1 MSTKNS
7 LNDLLLYGLV
17 RPADTL
23 YFTFKGNT
31 FRASLQPGGIIAGC
45 TWQPPGSKKT
55 QACFTDRGG
64 FSSLTD
70 WCDSCIQELLEEY
83 ATRFSGWK
91 RCKHAATGTPMGML
105 RSRIQELRT
114 DMSTTAEEELLL
126 EQKKNVVLQER
137 VRALELQLM
146 AADQSTPQLPVLQD
160 DNPFRLRL

>member
-1 MSTKNS
+1 
-7 LNDLLLYGLV
+7 
-17 RPADTL
+17 
-23 YFTFKGNT
+23 
-31 FRASLQPGGIIAGC
+31 
-45 TWQPPGSKKT
+45 
-55 QACFTDRGG
+55 
-64 FSSLTD
+64 
-70 WCDSCIQELLEEY
+70 
-83 ATRFSGWK
+83 
-91 RCKHAATGTPMGML
+91 MGML